1 MFFLGLVTTSNPPE
15 MTNLDGLRSLY
26 AQTAPFYEAE
36 IAPVFAPLADDLAR
50 WIVDCVA
57 ARLDY
62 SLYDAFDVERAAVL
76 PSRLRTLHALDLG
89 TGTGLLARSLARS
102 LGLVYGIDLS
112 ASMLNAARQFA
123 PDNLRFIQA
132 DLHQLPLR
140 RGAVQVVASNF
151 GLNASEPKRSLRV
164 IAGLLRRG
172 EGMLAFQEWGAED
185 ELSRIVDKMI
195 EQYAPDE
202 VPGLDDALREYY
214 AAPKPWYDRLQDADD
229 YYEMLKGLG
238 CDLVWVRE
246 APFVSVHLPSTEIF
260 LRYKLAWPMRR
271 LSIAAM
277 SPTVRADFDADLR
290 QQVGAFSNPDGS
302 LVWSPPLFRV
312 FATM

>member
-1 MFFLGLVTTSNPPE
+1 

-26 AQTAPFYEAE
+26 AQTAPFYETE
-36 IAPVFAPLADDLAR
+36 VVPVFAPLAHDLSR
-50 WIVDCVA
+50 WIVDCAA

-62 SLYDAFDVERAAVL
+62 SLHDAFDVEHTTVL
-76 PSRLRTLHALDLG
+76 PPRLRALRALDVG
-89 TGTGLLARSLARS
+89 TGTGILARSLASR
-102 LGLVYGIDLS
+102 LALVYGVDLS
-112 ASMLNAARQFA
+112 APMLNAARQSA
-123 PDNLRFIQA
+123 PGNVRFIQA

-140 RGAVQVVASNF
+140 RGAVQLVASNF
-151 GLNASEPKRSLRV
+151 GLNASEPKRSLRA

-185 ELSRIVDKMI
+185 ELSRLVDKVI
-195 EQYAPDE
+195 AQYVPDE

-238 CDLVWVRE
+238 FDLVWVRE
-246 APFVSVHLPSTEIF
+246 APFVHVHISSADIF

-277 SPTVRADFDADLR
+277 SPQIRADFEADLR
-290 QQVGAFSNPDGS
+290 QQVLAFTHADGS
-302 LVWSPPLFRV
+302 LIWSPALFRV
-312 FATM
+312 FATT